1 MGSMPAVG
9 AGVGLE
15 DPGCVES
22 LTDCVGKNCQ
32 ENLYFGLNQRLV
44 SPQAD
49 VPKVPIYYS

>member
-32 ENLYFGLNQRLV
+32 ENRESHGGKR
-44 SPQAD
+44 D
-49 VPKVPIYYS
+49 E